1 MPLVS
6 NKGTDTGYTHY
17 LRFTW
22 EDLQRESWRD
32 SGTSNDVRKRIA
44 ALKTGD
50 VITYA
55 LFYIASPASGASD
68 IAMTCAFAEI
78 GSTLMVSFDMDS
90 TTTFVAV
97 NTGTT
102 LSSNRAAI
110 NSDSPVWIRI
120 QGSIGSL
127 TAGEWIVALKVLS
140 PQ

>member
-1 MPLVS
+1 MPLLS

-44 ALKTGD
+44 ALKAGD

-55 LFYIASPASGASD
+55 LFYTAVPSLGPSD
-68 IAMTCAFAEI
+68 MVMTAGTTDTNTAI
-78 GSTLMVSFDMDS
+78 MNLFDMDAS
-90 TTTFVAV
+90 VAAV
-97 NTGTT
+97 NTGTSLT
-102 LSSNRAAI
+102 FNRAVLTSNFPI
-110 NSDSPVWIRI
+110 WIRI
-120 QGSIGSL
+120 QGSLENL
-127 TAGEWIVALKVLS
+127 TTGEWIVALQVLS

>member
-32 SGTSNDVRKRIA
+32 GGTSNDVRKRIA
-44 ALKTGD
+44 ALKAGD
-50 VITYA
+50 VVTYA
-55 LFYIASPASGASD
+55 LFYTAVPSSGASD
-68 IAMTCAFAEI
+68 MAMTS
-78 GSTLMVSFDMDS
+78 STNETGAGIMGVFDMDS
-90 TTTFVAV
+90 GVCAV
-97 NTGTT
+97 NTGISMTN
-102 LSSNRAAI
+102 NRAI
-110 NSDSPVWIRI
+110 LSTDSPIWIRI
-120 QGSIGSL
+120 LGSIANL

>member
-1 MPLVS
+1 MPLLS

-32 SGTSNDVRKRIA
+32 SGTSNDVRKQIA
-44 ALKTGD
+44 ALKAGD

-55 LFYIASPASGASD
+55 LFYTAVPSLGPSD
-68 IAMTCAFAEI
+68 MVMTAGPTET
-78 GSTLMVSFDMDS
+78 STATMASFDMDAS
-90 TTTFVAV
+90 VAAV
-97 NTGTT
+97 NTGTA
-102 LSSNRAAI
+102 LANNRAVLSA
-110 NSDSPVWIRI
+110 NSPIWIRI
-120 QGSIGSL
+120 QGSLAGL

>member
-1 MPLVS
+1 MPLAS

-44 ALKTGD
+44 ALKAGD
-50 VITYA
+50 VIAYS
-55 LFYIASPASGASD
+55 LFYTAVPSSGASD
-68 IAMTCAFAEI
+68 MAMTCAFAEI
-78 GSTLMVSFDMDS
+78 GNTLMVSFDMDS
-90 TTTFVAV
+90 ASTFVAV
-97 NTGTT
+97 NSGT
-102 LSSNRAAI
+102 LFSNNRVVL

-120 QGSIGSL
+120 QGSIANL
-127 TAGEWIVALKVLS
+127 TAGEWIVALQVLS